1 MAQFFKFFFASCLGT
16 IIGLFLLILLLFSI
30 GSTFTSSLTEKE
42 QEDVQA
48 NSVLKLNLDYAIPQ
62 RTSKSPF
69 SNFSFTNMEPS
80 QKLGLNDILA
90 NIEKAAK
97 DENIKGIYLKMDAMP
112 NSLATIKAI
121 RKQLKTF
128 KDSGKFII
136 SYGEILSQK
145 SYYLASVANNVYLNP
160 KGMMQLNG
168 FNSNVTFFKNTL
180 DKLDIEAQVFY
191 AGKFK
196 SATEPFRRED
206 MSEANRKQLSVY
218 LNEIYSQMLNDVSE
232 GRDKPVPE
240 LDSIVDNL
248 VVRHPHAAKANG
260 IVDDLHYEDQV
271 FDKIRNET
279 GIEEDSEI
287 NFVANKDYKNVPSK
301 DDIKGI
307 VDDKIAV
314 LYASGSIV
322 GGKGEQNQIG
332 SERFADA
339 IRNIRE
345 NDDNKA
351 LILRIN
357 SPGGSALASEVIWRE
372 IQLTKE
378 KMPVI
383 VSMGGVA
390 ASGGY
395 YLASA
400 GDTILAESNTIT
412 GSIGVFGMWP
422 NMKGFFNDKLGV
434 TFDGVKTSKFADF
447 GQVHRP
453 LRPDEKEIIQ
463 AGIDTVYRSFK
474 ERVAQGRNLSMDS
487 VQSLA
492 KGRIYAG
499 TQAKEN
505 GLVDV
510 IGGMDQALAIAKDKA
525 KIDNYRLNNY
535 PERKDPFEKIM
546 EELRGGIYSMWMEQ
560 KLGNYFEQYQQLDHL
575 REMTGVQAR
584 MPYKIQVN

>member
-1 MAQFFKFFFASCLGT
+1 MGQFFKFFFASCLGT
-16 IIGLFLLILLLFSI
+16 IIGLFLLVLLLVGI
-30 GSTFTSSLTEKE
+30 GSTFTSGLTENEK
-42 QEDVQA
+42 EDVQA

-62 RTSKSPF
+62 RTSKNPF
-69 SNFSFTNMEPS
+69 SNFSFPSMEPNR
-80 QKLGLNDILA
+80 KLGLNDIVA

-97 DENIKGIYLKMDAMP
+97 DDNIKGIYLKMDAMP

-121 RKQLKTF
+121 RKELKTF

-145 SYYLASVANNVYLNP
+145 AYYLASVANNVYLNP

-168 FNSNVTFFKNTL
+168 FNSSVTFFKNTL

-206 MSEANRKQLSVY
+206 MSEANKKQLRVY
-218 LNEIYSQMLNDVSE
+218 LNDIYNQMLHAVSE
-232 GRDKPVPE
+232 GRDKPVSE
-240 LDSIVDNL
+240 LDSIINNL
-248 VVRHPHAAKANG
+248 VVRHPYAAKNNG
-260 IVDDLHYEDQV
+260 IVDDLLYEDQV
-271 FDKIRNET
+271 FGKVRDKV

-287 NFVANKDYKNVPSK
+287 NFVANKKYKNVPGK
-301 DDIKGI
+301 DNIKGI

-314 LYASGSIV
+314 LYSSGSIV
-322 GGKGEQNQIG
+322 GGEGEQNQIG
-332 SERFADA
+332 SKRFAEA

-345 NDDNKA
+345 KDDNKA
-351 LILRIN
+351 LVLRIN

-372 IQLTKE
+372 LQLTKE
-378 KMPVI
+378 QMPVI

-400 GDTILAESNTIT
+400 GDTILAESNTVT

-434 TFDGVKTSKFADF
+434 TFDGVKTSRFADF

-453 LRPDEKEIIQ
+453 LRPEEKEIIQ
-463 AGIDTVYRSFK
+463 SGIDTVYRSFK
-474 ERVAQGRNLSMDS
+474 ERVAEGRNLSMDS
-487 VQSLA
+487 VESLA
-492 KGRIYAG
+492 QGRIYAG

-505 GLVDV
+505 GLVDE
-510 IGGMDQALAIAKDKA
+510 IGGMDRATAIAQEKA
-525 KIDNYRLNNY
+525 KIDKYRLRSY
-535 PERKDPFEKIM
+535 PEQKDPFQKIM
-546 EELRGGIYSMWMEQ
+546 EELKGGIYSMWMEQ
-560 KLGNYFEQYQQLDHL
+560 KLGNYFEQYERLEHL

-584 MPYKIQVN
+584 MPYRIKVN